1 MIFSWKVNICRWKQQ
16 LTKKKEKK
24 KKKKKEAETRIAA
37 NAGPNRTYI
46 QWESMLDYSSK
57 CSRSFILISQI
68 DLLMKCIESCCCEPD
83 ASGCSWAI
91 DFTSMKFKLYRFKS
105 ASPSSW
111 SCLCIV
117 WPYCLEWVYFKLT
130 LMNMAFVFLIPNSLI
145 RFLLSVIYW
154 ASGKVGKCTHIAHK

>member
-1 MIFSWKVNICRWKQQ
+1 MKSQPLPLKATTN
-16 LTKKKEKK
+16 KKKRKK

-83 ASGCSWAI
+83 ASGCS
-91 DFTSMKFKLYRFKS
+91 
-105 ASPSSW
+105 
-111 SCLCIV
+111 
-117 WPYCLEWVYFKLT
+117 
-130 LMNMAFVFLIPNSLI
+130 
-145 RFLLSVIYW
+145 
-154 ASGKVGKCTHIAHK
+154 